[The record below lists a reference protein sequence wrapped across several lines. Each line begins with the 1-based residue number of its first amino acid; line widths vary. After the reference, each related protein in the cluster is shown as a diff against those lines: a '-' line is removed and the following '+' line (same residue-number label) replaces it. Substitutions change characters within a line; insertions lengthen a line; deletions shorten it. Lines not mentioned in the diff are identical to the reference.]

1 MISYTEK
8 YQARNLPVSYSFNAL
23 TLYLWWLQVMIGH
36 LGCLQKDRLR
46 EKVFQTKMEE
56 GFRQFTSS
64 ICSYIKKKV
73 YQSYPI
79 KNILFLAPMELA
91 IIEFLHLDTCTS
103 RHQYLLVISGN
114 IEILLRPNQRERKK
128 PKQLQKSCIYVI
140 SSYALDHRQH
150 PTWLAK
156 GIFQIF

>member
-1 MISYTEK
+1 
-8 YQARNLPVSYSFNAL
+8 
-23 TLYLWWLQVMIGH
+23 
-36 LGCLQKDRLR
+36 
-46 EKVFQTKMEE
+46 MEE
-56 GFRQFTSS
+56 DFRQFTSS

-114 IEILLRPNQRERKK
+114 IEILPGPNQREKKK

-140 SSYALDHRQH
+140 LSYALDHRQH
-150 PTWLAK
+150 PTWSAK
-156 GIFQIF
+156 GIFQSHVILKDWEPHFIVPNENDSVNEWSKI